1 MGFIEQQLLLPF
13 NLMKMPLSNQQVFD
27 KINGVTTI
35 FNVFLIKVAWSD
47 FQEFINNAQKK
58 RIFCET
64 GYNQNGIYS

>member
-35 FNVFLIKVAWSD
+35 FNVFLIKVA
-47 FQEFINNAQKK
+47 
-58 RIFCET
+58 
-64 GYNQNGIYS
+64 